1 MKIFTVNPDFNEI
14 ANWVA
19 ELLAFRLNDRV
30 ASFDLFL
37 SNHALPY
44 ISTDSKLGDFIQN
57 NKLSTDAQAAL
68 FVLIEFES
76 NHEHLSHLMLANNEF
91 SLRLEGS
98 LLTPTIYTL
107 ARLIHGKLNE
117 AYRSFFDL
125 FSSNHPF
132 NTQSIIEVG
141 DPPVGLSEHA
151 GYVKLVNGVFNNFSK
166 NYYTPPKFGANFPA
180 KFIDTRG
187 MSLDD
192 LLVPDHFRKNIL
204 RCMRYPGYEMRMRD
218 ELQMGKQM
226 PQGYR
231 ILLSGKPGTGKS
243 MTAAII
249 AQYIDRDLYR
259 VDISQVTSKY
269 IGETEKRLAAL
280 FDMAEGKNW
289 ILFFDEADAI
299 FGSRTR
305 ENRNKNDGNDV
316 AAGHRNDMVSYL
328 LQRIEDYN
336 GIIICATNLD
346 ENIDPALKRRFQEHL
361 KFPEPNREITL
372 ALWEKYLP
380 AAFPLA
386 KNISA
391 DFLVRAGLPPA
402 MIRNVCNR
410 ATVHVLDERESTISL
425 ELLDLLIKNER
436 LSIGL
441 PAVV

>member
-1 MKIFTVNPDFNEI
+1 MKPFVVKPDLM
-14 ANWVA
+14 AVSAWV
-19 ELLAFRLNDRV
+19 EDLFQFRLKYPSD
-30 ASFDLFL
+30 SFDTF
-37 SNHALPY
+37 
-44 ISTDSKLGDFIQN
+44 ISSKSIPVMSMESKLGDFIEKQA
-57 NKLSTDAQAAL
+57 LSLEAQTIL
-68 FVLIEFES
+68 FFLLDQETNPERIQRLLIQP
-76 NHEHLSHLMLANNEF
+76 NVF
-91 SLRLEGS
+91 SLWVEKTLFA
-98 LLTPTIYTL
+98 PTIATFF
-107 ARLIHGKLNE
+107 RLIHGETLID
-117 AYRSFFDL
+117 RRPILDL
-125 FSSNHPF
+125 FANHHPF
-132 NTQSIIEVG
+132 NTHSIIEVG
-141 DPPVGLSEHA
+141 DPPAGLSEHA
-151 GYVKLVNGVFNNFSK
+151 GYVKLVSGVFNNFSK
-166 NYYTPPKFGANFPA
+166 NYFTPPKFGSNFPA
-180 KFIDTRG
+180 KFISTVG
-187 MSLDD
+187 MDIDD
-192 LLVPDHFRKNIL
+192 LLAPAYFKKNLL
-204 RCMRYPGYEMRMRD
+204 RIMRYPGYERLMREEMN
-218 ELQMGKQM
+218 MGKQM

-249 AQYIDRDLYR
+249 AEHMDRDLYR

-269 IGETEKRLAAL
+269 IGETEKRLSAL

-305 ENRNKNDGNDV
+305 ENRNKDGGNEV
-316 AAGHRNDMVSYL
+316 GAGHRNDMVSYL

-336 GIIICATNLD
+336 GVIICATNLD

-372 ALWEKYLP
+372 DLWDKYLP
-380 AAFPLA
+380 KNFPLA

-410 ATVHVLDERESTISL
+410 ATVHALDDDAQVISL

-436 LSIGL
+436 MAIGL

>member
-1 MKIFTVNPDFNEI
+1 MRPFVVKPNFAEI
-14 ANWVA
+14 SAWVYQ
-19 ELLAFRLNDRV
+19 LISFRLNNQELLYTD
-30 ASFDLFL
+30 FL
-37 SNHALPY
+37 NQFPLPEV
-44 ISTDSKLGDFIQN
+44 TTESKLGNFIHEQ
-57 NKLSTDAQAAL
+57 KLSTEAQAVL
-68 FVLIEFES
+68 FMLLEFELTQERLVDLLFKP
-76 NHEHLSHLMLANNEF
+76 NVF
-91 SLRLEGS
+91 SLRLEGN
-98 LLTPTIYTL
+98 LLIPTVYTL
-107 ARLIHGKLNE
+107 ARLIHGTHIQN
-117 AYRSFFDL
+117 YRPTFDL
-125 FSSNHPF
+125 FANHHPF
-132 NTQSIIEVG
+132 NTHSIIEVG
-141 DPPVGLSEHA
+141 DPPAGLSEHA
-151 GYVKLVNGVFNNFSK
+151 GYVKLVSGVFNNFSK
-166 NYYTPPKFGANFPA
+166 NYFTPPKFGSNFPA
-180 KFIDTRG
+180 KFISTVG
-187 MSLDD
+187 MDIDD
-192 LLVPDHFRKNIL
+192 LLVPPYFKKNLL
-204 RCMRYPGYEMRMRD
+204 RIMRYPGYERLMRD
-218 ELQMGKQM
+218 EMNMGKQM

-249 AQYIDRDLYR
+249 AEHMDRDLYR

-269 IGETEKRLAAL
+269 IGETEKRLSAL

-305 ENRNKNDGNDV
+305 ENRNKDGGNEV

-336 GIIICATNLD
+336 GVIICATNLD

-372 ALWEKYLP
+372 DLWDKYLP
-380 AAFPLA
+380 KNFPLS

-410 ATVHVLDERESTISL
+410 ATVHALDDDAQVISL

-436 LSIGL
+436 MAIGL